1 MHKDTAL
8 KNIPISDRC
17 PGWQTGRCT
26 LPGAHEHHFHNC
38 ADCGMVMQAS
48 TGVYLKKVIDAHKKK
63 VMWIMSSQ
71 CEQVQAG
78 TYGV

>member
-1 MHKDTAL
+1 
-8 KNIPISDRC
+8 
-17 PGWQTGRCT
+17 
-26 LPGAHEHHFHNC
+26 
-38 ADCGMVMQAS
+38 MVMQAS